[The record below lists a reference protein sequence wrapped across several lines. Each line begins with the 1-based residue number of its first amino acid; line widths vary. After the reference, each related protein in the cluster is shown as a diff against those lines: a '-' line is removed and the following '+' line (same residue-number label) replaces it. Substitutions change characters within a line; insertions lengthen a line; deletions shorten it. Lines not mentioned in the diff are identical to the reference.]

1 MRRFGKTHLL
11 AVAIVGLSTL
21 LGATQSAQA
30 GFNVVLDSVSGTGPY
45 TFNYTATIATGD
57 SIVAGNFF
65 RVYDFFGYVPGSITA
80 PADWVASTAL
90 SNPTPPP
97 NVLVPLGDDPA
108 VPNLIWTYTGNAA
121 LIGPTTILNFT
132 AQSTLNF
139 LGFEK
144 NYVGRATQAGGTS
157 AGQPVDTVGN
167 VRVPGVPEPASMIS
181 TGLVVLVLGSVYG
194 FRRRRATV

>member
-11 AVAIVGLSTL
+11 AVAIVGLATL

-30 GFNVVLDSVSGTGPY
+30 GFNVTLASVTGTGPY

-57 SIVAGNFF
+57 SIVAGDFF
-65 RVYDFFGYVPGSITA
+65 RIYDFFGYVPGSITA
-80 PADWVASTAL
+80 PAGWAASTAL

-97 NVLVPLGDDPA
+97 NVFIPLGDDPA
-108 VPNLIWTYTGNAA
+108 VTNLIWTYTGATP

-132 AQSTLNF
+132 AQSADNF

-144 NYVGRATQAGGTS
+144 NYVGRNTQAGGPT
-157 AGQPVDTVGN
+157 AGQPVDSVGN

-181 TGLVVLVLGSVYG
+181 TGLGVLVLGAVYG